1 MVDQRLAEWNI
12 ARMSEPRIHFP
23 YLERTPGASFATGE
37 NSYQY
42 SRAIHQP
49 LQLEFLL
56 QKLGEVIQHL
66 RMSRSFRQI
75 SFSRV
80 RLLATPLHK
89 SGCLLTRIW
98 GKWAGGPFKSDF
110 GVAMF
115 RFLQLCHPRPEEIIR
130 LR

>member
-1 MVDQRLAEWNI
+1 
-12 ARMSEPRIHFP
+12 
-23 YLERTPGASFATGE
+23 LERTPERPLRRGRIPINILGP
-37 NSYQY
+37 
-42 SRAIHQP
+42 AIHQP

-130 LR
+130 LRWSARQKP